1 MGGATIGPEWMD
13 YRSTRRPGGN
23 GRAGIAGCATHR
35 RQVAQVDG
43 NQRLLALLQ
52 RRNRIIY
59 YVLRIIT

>member
-1 MGGATIGPEWMD
+1 MGGAVIGPDGMD

-23 GRAGIAGCATHR
+23 GRAGVAGVATHYR
-35 RQVAQVDG
+35 KVAQVDG
-43 NQRLLALLQ
+43 NQRLLALLP